1 MSDTQAILRKIA
13 ALRARLE
20 PAQAPAPAGA
30 SAAADVRESE
40 DPLHHLAHDVAVG
53 ARHNALIDS
62 TLRQLSAAAAPETEA
77 PLPARRLT
85 ARGARLLQL
94 GREALR
100 ELRQLA
106 DEPLLQADEPEP
118 LTDLYQQTAAM
129 LDTVLRTVPAFPDAP
144 SVQARLCDGLEGVL
158 DVVTERVGI
167 LKAGLGERRRRSDQI
182 ERLTQFLDALAA
194 GQAPELKRVRP
205 LADELVAEAAHE
217 WPLRVLAESPAFP
230 IRFIACHSLTVAQIM
245 ARLARG
251 EAEWYGRAHEP
262 VLAALLHD
270 VGMTRL
276 PAEILNHAGP
286 LNDEQRRRV
295 EHHTREGGH
304 LLERTAQGAPWL
316 IEAAVSHHERSDGTG
331 YPDGLLETHLSPLVR
346 LLIVC
351 DVYAALLAR
360 RPYRTALDPRAA
372 LTDTLLLADQGAID
386 RIQAE
391 RLLRISFFPVGSIVE
406 LSDGATG
413 VVVGPPPARG
423 ERIDPARPLVAL
435 LADKHGMPSPVPRYV
450 DLTLEGQRSVLR
462 QLPVPERRE
471 LVGKRYP
478 ALIA

>member
-20 PAQAPAPAGA
+20 PSQAPPIG
-30 SAAADVRESE
+30 SAAAETREGG
-40 DPLHHLAHDVAVG
+40 DPLRHLAHEVAVG
-53 ARHNALIDS
+53 ARHNAMIDS
-62 TLRQLSAAAAPETEA
+62 TLRQLSAAAAPENET

-94 GREALR
+94 GRESLR

-144 SVQARLCDGLEGVL
+144 SAQARLCDGLEGVL
-158 DVVTERVGI
+158 DVVTERVAT
-167 LKAGLGERRRRSDQI
+167 LKAGLGERRRQTDQV
-182 ERLTQFLDALAA
+182 ERLTAFLSALAA
-194 GQAPELKRVRP
+194 GHAPELTALRP

-217 WPLRVLAESPAFP
+217 WPLHVPAPTPATLATPA
-230 IRFIACHSLTVAQIM
+230 RLVACHSLTVAQVI
-245 ARLARG
+245 ARLGRG
-251 EAEWYGRAHEP
+251 DAEWYGRPHEP

-270 VGMTRL
+270 AGMVRV
-276 PAEILNHAGP
+276 PADILNHAGP

-295 EHHTREGGH
+295 EHHTREGAH

-331 YPDGLLETHLSPLVR
+331 YPAGLLETHLSPLVR

-360 RPYRTALDPRAA
+360 RPYRAALEPRAA

-386 RIQAE
+386 RVQAE
-391 RLLRISFFPVGSIVE
+391 RLLRISFYPVGSIVE
-406 LSDGATG
+406 LSDGSSA
-413 VVVGPPPARG
+413 VVVGPPPAHG
-423 ERIDPARPLVAL
+423 ERIDPSRPLVSL
-435 LADKHGMPSPVPRYV
+435 VTDKHGMPCPMPRHV
-450 DLTLEGQRSVLR
+450 DLTREGQRSVLR
-462 QLPVPERRE
+462 QLPTPERRE
-471 LVGKRYP
+471 LLGKRYP
-478 ALIA
+478 ALV